1 MHRVSSDPE
10 GRRSGPGGDEVSR
23 PDAEPK
29 ARGSLEYGT
38 DLAAPGMLWGALVR
52 SPIAHGRI
60 VSMDLSRVRRMPGVA
75 AAVGPEDLRTLL
87 PKAALEAERP
97 VFPLDEIRYMGEPIA
112 AVAAETL
119 EQARAAA
126 AAVVPEVESLR
137 VDARIEDIFPEWPSE
152 VAAKDPRVVGHV
164 HARHGDVD
172 GAFRKADL
180 VHSETYR
187 TSGVHQVALEPHACL
202 AEVRDGTFHIRSSTQ
217 TPFGLR
223 EDVASI
229 LGVPQSRLVVEGAW
243 VGGGFGGKGAAL
255 LEPYAMFL
263 AVASS
268 RPVKLSLTFKEEFE
282 LGRTTLPSII
292 RLDTAVHR
300 GRIVARRVRLL
311 LDTGASLP
319 GRDFA
324 VGYSIGFL
332 LGPYRTEAYDIEGF
346 ALQTNKPPFGPHRAP
361 FAPQSAFALESH
373 IDGLARRLGVDPIE
387 FRKLHAWREGDR
399 TAYNQP
405 IGPFGLEAGLE
416 AAARTAG
423 VWRTGLPPGHGIG
436 VACGFWS
443 TSVGAG
449 GEARLRLRP
458 DGLEIVQ
465 GEREIGNGS
474 VIQGLAVV
482 AERVLGLPRDAV
494 HVEYGDTATAPF
506 DSGVFG
512 SRTLGALG
520 QAVEKA
526 ARSLL
531 HTVSTR
537 VGAPSIKL
545 EMKNGQVLVVAGRR
559 RTKLADLLTPAER
572 TAGGIV
578 ALGKH
583 YAPER
588 TVDVSRVLAGTV
600 YPYQDFTAAVHLTEV
615 EVDRETG
622 HVRVVRYAAFQDVG
636 TAVDPPAVIAQVEG
650 GVVMGLGTALTEEM
664 LWTPEARLANPGLLD
679 YRVPRIRD
687 VPPIQVEAIEGF
699 AGAGPFGAK
708 GIGEPPIIPVPAA
721 VANAVADAT
730 GTRVFEL
737 PLTPERV
744 ARALKLL

>member
-1 MHRVSSDPE
+1 MIRT
-10 GRRSGPGGDEVSR
+10 
-23 PDAEPK
+23 DAEPK
-29 ARGSLEYGT
+29 ARGALEYGT
-38 DLAAPGMLWGALVR
+38 DLEAPGMLWAALVR

-60 VSMDLSRVRRMPGVA
+60 VRMDLSPARKMPGVVA
-75 AAVGPEDLRTLL
+75 VVGPEDLRTLL

-97 VFPLDEIRYMGEPIA
+97 VFPLDEIRYRGEPVA

-119 EQARAAA
+119 EQARRAAA
-126 AAVVPEVESLR
+126 TIEPEVESLR
-137 VDARIEDIFPEWPSE
+137 VDARIEDIFPEWPSPA
-152 VAAKDPRVVGHV
+152 AAKDPRVVGHV
-164 HARHGDVD
+164 HARFGDVD
-172 GAFRKADL
+172 AKFRSAEL

-187 TSGVHQVALEPHACL
+187 TSGVHQVAIEPHACL
-202 AEVRDGTFHIRSSTQ
+202 AEVRNGTFHIRSSTQ

-223 EDVASI
+223 DDVASI
-229 LGVPQSRLVVEGAW
+229 LGIPESRLVVEGTW

-255 LEPYAMFL
+255 LEPYAVLL
-263 AVASS
+263 AIASG
-268 RPVKLSLTFKEEFE
+268 RPVKLSLTFEEEFE

-332 LGPYRTEAYDIEGF
+332 LGPYRTTAYEIEGF

-361 FAPQSAFALESH
+361 FAPQSVFALESH

-399 TAYNQP
+399 TAYDQP
-405 IGPFGLEAGLE
+405 VGPIGLEAGLE

-423 VWRTGLPPGHGIG
+423 EWRAGLPSGHGIG
-436 VACGFWS
+436 VAAGFWS
-443 TSVGAG
+443 TGVGAG
-449 GEARLRLRP
+449 GEARLWLRP
-458 DGLEIVQ
+458 DGLTILE

-474 VIQGLAVV
+474 VVQGLALV
-482 AERVLGLPRDAV
+482 AERVLGLPVEAIR
-494 HVEYGDTATAPF
+494 VEYGDTATAPF

-526 ARSLL
+526 ARSLANTL
-531 HTVSTR
+531 ATRAGAQTVQ
-537 VGAPSIKL
+537 L
-545 EMKNGQVLVVAGRR
+545 EMKNDRVLVVAGRR
-559 RTKLADLLTPAER
+559 RQKLVDLLTPEER
-572 TAGGIV
+572 AAGGIE
-578 ALGKH
+578 AHGKH
-583 YAPER
+583 YGSER
-588 TVDVSRVLAGTV
+588 KIDASRVVTGTV
-600 YPYQDFTAAVHLTEV
+600 YPYQDFTAAVHLAEV

-636 TAVDPPAVIAQVEG
+636 KAVDSASVTGQVEG
-650 GVVMGLGTALTEEM
+650 GVVMGLGTALSEEM

-679 YRVPRIRD
+679 YRLPRIRD
-687 VPPIQVEAIEGF
+687 VPPIHVEAIEGF

-708 GIGEPPIIPVPAA
+708 GLGEPPIIPVPAA

-730 GTRVFEL
+730 GTRVYEL
-737 PLTPERV
+737 PMTPERV

>member
-1 MHRVSSDPE
+1 VTRT
-10 GRRSGPGGDEVSR
+10 
-23 PDAEPK
+23 DAEPK
-29 ARGSLEYGT
+29 ARGAVEYGT
-38 DLAAPGMLWGALVR
+38 DLQAPGMVWAVLVR
-52 SPIAHGRI
+52 APVAHGRI
-60 VSMDLSRVRRMPGVA
+60 VRMDLGPARKMPGVV
-75 AAVGPEDLRTLL
+75 AAVGPDDLRTLL

-97 VFPLDEIRYMGEPIA
+97 VFPLDEIRYRGEPIA
-112 AVAAETL
+112 AVAAESL
-119 EQARAAA
+119 EQARRAA
-126 AAVVPEVESLR
+126 AAVAPDVESLR
-137 VDARIEDIFPEWPSE
+137 VDARIEDVFPEWPSE
-152 VAAKDPRVVGHV
+152 AGAKDPRVVGHV

-172 GAFRKADL
+172 AKFRTAEL
-180 VHSETYR
+180 VHSEIYR
-187 TSGVHQVALEPHACL
+187 TSGVHQLAIEPHACL
-202 AEVRDGTFHIRSSTQ
+202 AEIRDGTFCVRSSTQ

-229 LGVPQSRLVVEGAW
+229 LGIPESRLLVEGTW

-255 LEPYAMFL
+255 LEPYALLL
-263 AVASS
+263 AVASG
-268 RPVKLSLTFKEEFE
+268 RPVKLSLTYAEEFE

-292 RLDTAVHR
+292 RLDTAVAR
-300 GRIVARRVRLL
+300 GRIVGRKVRLL

-332 LGPYRTEAYDIEGF
+332 LGPYRTEAYEIEGF
-346 ALQTNKPPFGPHRAP
+346 AVQTNKPPFGPHRAP
-361 FAPQSAFALESH
+361 FAPQSVFALESH

-399 TAYNQP
+399 TAYDQP
-405 IGPFGLEAGLE
+405 VGPFGLEAGLE

-423 VWRTGLPPGHGIG
+423 VWRAGLPPGHGIG

-443 TSVGAG
+443 TGVGAG
-449 GEARLRLRP
+449 GEARLALQP
-458 DGLEIVQ
+458 DGLVILE

-474 VIQGLAVV
+474 IVQGLAVV
-482 AERVLGLPRDAV
+482 ASQVLGLPTTSVRV
-494 HVEYGDTATAPF
+494 QYGDTATAPF

-526 ARSLL
+526 ARSLANTL
-531 HTVSTR
+531 ATR
-537 VGAPSIKL
+537 VGTKSVRL
-545 EMKNGQVLVVAGRR
+545 EMKNGQVVVVAGRR
-559 RTKLADLLTPAER
+559 RQKLIDLLTPAER
-572 TAGGIV
+572 AAGGLEV
-578 ALGKH
+578 LGK
-583 YAPER
+583 YYGPER
-588 TVDVSRVLAGTV
+588 KIDTTRVIAGTV
-600 YPYQDFTAAVHLTEV
+600 YPYQDFTASVHLAEV

-636 TAVDPPAVIAQVEG
+636 KAVDPAGAEAQVEG
-650 GVVMGLGTALTEEM
+650 GVVMGLGTALSEEM
-664 LWTPEARLANPGLLD
+664 MWTPEARLANPGLLD

-687 VPPIQVEAIEGF
+687 VPPIHVEMIEGF

>member
-1 MHRVSSDPE
+1 MTRT
-10 GRRSGPGGDEVSR
+10 
-23 PDAEPK
+23 DAEPK
-29 ARGSLEYGT
+29 ARGALEYGT
-38 DLAAPGMLWGALVR
+38 DLEAPRMLWAALVR
-52 SPIAHGRI
+52 SPVAHGRI
-60 VSMDLSRVRRMPGVA
+60 VRMDLGPARKMPGVVA
-75 AAVGPEDLRTLL
+75 VVGPDDLRTLL

-97 VFPLDEIRYMGEPIA
+97 VFPLDEIRYRGEPIA

-119 EQARAAA
+119 EQARRAA

-137 VDARIEDIFPEWPSE
+137 VDARIEDVFPEWPSE
-152 VAAKDPRVVGHV
+152 AAAQDPRVVGHV
-164 HARHGDVD
+164 HARHGDVEEK
-172 GAFRKADL
+172 FRTAEL

-187 TSGVHQVALEPHACL
+187 TSGVHQVAIEPHACL
-202 AEVRDGTFHIRSSTQ
+202 AEVRDGTFCIRSSTQ

-223 EDVASI
+223 EDTAAI
-229 LGVPQSRLVVEGAW
+229 LGIPESSVLVEGTW
-243 VGGGFGGKGAAL
+243 VGGGFGGKGAAF
-255 LEPYAMFL
+255 LEPYALLL
-263 AVASS
+263 AVASG
-268 RPVKLSLTFKEEFE
+268 RPVKLSLTYTEEFE

-292 RLDTAVHR
+292 RLDTAVAR
-300 GRIVARRVRLL
+300 GRITARRVRLL

-332 LGPYRTEAYDIEGF
+332 LGPYRTESYEIEGF
-346 ALQTNKPPFGPHRAP
+346 AVQTNKPPFGPHRAP
-361 FAPQSAFALESH
+361 FAPQSVFALESH
-373 IDGLARRLGVDPIE
+373 LDGLARRLGVDPIE
-387 FRKLHAWREGDR
+387 FRRLHAWREGDR
-399 TAYNQP
+399 TAYDQP
-405 IGPFGLEAGLE
+405 VGPFGLEAGLE

-423 VWRTGLPPGHGIG
+423 LWRTGLPPGHGIG

-449 GEARLRLRP
+449 GEARLLLQP
-458 DGLEIVQ
+458 DGLIILE

-474 VIQGLAVV
+474 IVQGLAVV
-482 AERVLGLPRDAV
+482 AERVLGLRVASIKV
-494 HVEYGDTATAPF
+494 QYGDTATAPF

-526 ARSLL
+526 ARSLANTL
-531 HTVSTR
+531 ATR
-537 VGAPSIKL
+537 VGAKTVQL
-545 EMKNGQVLVVAGRR
+545 EMKNGQVVVVAGRR
-559 RTKLADLLTPAER
+559 RQKLVDVLTPAER
-572 TAGGIV
+572 RAGGLEV
-578 ALGKH
+578 LGKH
-583 YAPER
+583 YGPER
-588 TVDVSRVLAGTV
+588 KVDASRVLAGTV
-600 YPYQDFTAAVHLTEV
+600 YPYNDFTASVHLAEV
-615 EVDRETG
+615 AVDRETG

-636 TAVDPPAVIAQVEG
+636 KAVDPPSVEGQVEG
-650 GVVMGLGTALTEEM
+650 GVVMGLGTALSEEM

-679 YRVPRIRD
+679 YRLPRIRD
-687 VPPIQVEAIEGF
+687 VPPIQVELIEGF

>member
-1 MHRVSSDPE
+1 MIRT
-10 GRRSGPGGDEVSR
+10 
-23 PDAEPK
+23 DAEPK
-29 ARGSLEYGT
+29 ARGALEYGT
-38 DLAAPGMLWGALVR
+38 DLEAPGMLWAALVR

-60 VSMDLSRVRRMPGVA
+60 VRMDLSPARKMPGVVA
-75 AAVGPEDLRTLL
+75 VVGPEDLRTLL

-97 VFPLDEIRYMGEPIA
+97 VFPLDEIRYRGEPVA

-119 EQARAAA
+119 EQARRAAA
-126 AAVVPEVESLR
+126 TIEPEVESLR
-137 VDARIEDIFPEWPSE
+137 VDARIEDIFPEWPSPA
-152 VAAKDPRVVGHV
+152 AAKDPRVVGHV
-164 HARHGDVD
+164 HARFGDVD
-172 GAFRKADL
+172 AKFRSAEL

-187 TSGVHQVALEPHACL
+187 TSGVHQVAIEPHACL
-202 AEVRDGTFHIRSSTQ
+202 AEVRNGTFHIRSSTQ

-223 EDVASI
+223 DDVASI
-229 LGVPQSRLVVEGAW
+229 LGIPESRLVVEGTW
-243 VGGGFGGKGAAL
+243 VGGGFGGKGAAF
-255 LEPYAMFL
+255 LEPYAVLL
-263 AVASS
+263 AIASG
-268 RPVKLSLTFKEEFE
+268 RPVKLSLTFEEEFE

-332 LGPYRTEAYDIEGF
+332 LGPYRTTAYEIEGF

-361 FAPQSAFALESH
+361 FAPQSVFALESH

-399 TAYNQP
+399 TAYDQP
-405 IGPFGLEAGLE
+405 VGPIGLEAGLE

-423 VWRTGLPPGHGIG
+423 EWRAGLPSGHGIG
-436 VACGFWS
+436 VAAGFWS
-443 TSVGAG
+443 TGVGAG
-449 GEARLRLRP
+449 GEARLWLRP
-458 DGLEIVQ
+458 DGLTILE

-474 VIQGLAVV
+474 VVQGLALV
-482 AERVLGLPRDAV
+482 AERVLGLPVEAIR
-494 HVEYGDTATAPF
+494 VEYGDTATAPF

-520 QAVEKA
+520 HAVEKA
-526 ARSLL
+526 ARSLANTL
-531 HTVSTR
+531 ATRAGAQTVQ
-537 VGAPSIKL
+537 L
-545 EMKNGQVLVVAGRR
+545 EMKNDRVLVVAGRR
-559 RTKLADLLTPAER
+559 RQKLVDLLTPEER
-572 TAGGIV
+572 AAGGIE
-578 ALGKH
+578 AHGKH
-583 YAPER
+583 YGSER
-588 TVDVSRVLAGTV
+588 KIDASRVVTGTV
-600 YPYQDFTAAVHLTEV
+600 YPYQDFTAAVHLAEV

-636 TAVDPPAVIAQVEG
+636 KAVDSASVTGQVEG
-650 GVVMGLGTALTEEM
+650 GVVMGLGTALSEEM

-679 YRVPRIRD
+679 YRLPRIRD
-687 VPPIQVEAIEGF
+687 VPPIHVEVIEGF

-708 GIGEPPIIPVPAA
+708 GLGEPPIIPVPAA

-730 GTRVFEL
+730 GTRVYEL
-737 PLTPERV
+737 PMTPERV

>member
-1 MHRVSSDPE
+1 MI
-10 GRRSGPGGDEVSR
+10 RS
-23 PDAEPK
+23 DAEPK
-29 ARGSLEYGT
+29 ARGALEYGT
-38 DLAAPGMLWGALVR
+38 DLEAPGMLWAALVR

-60 VSMDLSRVRRMPGVA
+60 VRMDLSPARKMPGVVA
-75 AAVGPEDLRTLL
+75 VVGPEDLRTLL

-97 VFPLDEIRYMGEPIA
+97 VFPLDEIRYRGEPVA

-119 EQARAAA
+119 EQARRAAA
-126 AAVVPEVESLR
+126 TIEPEVESLR
-137 VDARIEDIFPEWPSE
+137 VDARIEDIFPEWPSPA
-152 VAAKDPRVVGHV
+152 AAKDPRVVGHV
-164 HARHGDVD
+164 HARFGDVD
-172 GAFRKADL
+172 AKFRSAEL

-187 TSGVHQVALEPHACL
+187 TSGVHQVAIEPHTCL
-202 AEVRDGTFHIRSSTQ
+202 AEVRNGTFHIRSSTQ

-223 EDVASI
+223 DDVASI
-229 LGVPQSRLVVEGAW
+229 LGIPESRLVVEGTW
-243 VGGGFGGKGAAL
+243 VGGGFGGKGAAF
-255 LEPYAMFL
+255 LEPYAVLL
-263 AVASS
+263 AIASG
-268 RPVKLSLTFKEEFE
+268 RPVKLSLTFEEEFE

-332 LGPYRTEAYDIEGF
+332 LGPYRTTAYEIEGF

-361 FAPQSAFALESH
+361 FAPQSVFALESH

-399 TAYNQP
+399 TAYDQP
-405 IGPFGLEAGLE
+405 VGPIGLEAGLE

-423 VWRTGLPPGHGIG
+423 EWRAGLPSGHGIG
-436 VACGFWS
+436 VAAGFWS
-443 TSVGAG
+443 TGVGAG
-449 GEARLRLRP
+449 GEARLWLRP
-458 DGLEIVQ
+458 DGLTILE

-474 VIQGLAVV
+474 VVQGLALV
-482 AERVLGLPRDAV
+482 AERVLGLPVEAIR
-494 HVEYGDTATAPF
+494 VEYGDTATAPF

-526 ARSLL
+526 ARSLANTL
-531 HTVSTR
+531 ATRAGAQTVQ
-537 VGAPSIKL
+537 L
-545 EMKNGQVLVVAGRR
+545 EMKNDRVLVVAGRR
-559 RTKLADLLTPAER
+559 RQKLVDLLTPEER
-572 TAGGIV
+572 AAGGIE
-578 ALGKH
+578 AHGKH
-583 YAPER
+583 YGSER
-588 TVDVSRVLAGTV
+588 KIDASRVVTGTV
-600 YPYQDFTAAVHLTEV
+600 YPYQDFTAAVHLAEV

-636 TAVDPPAVIAQVEG
+636 KAVDSASVTGQVEG
-650 GVVMGLGTALTEEM
+650 GVVMGLGTALSEEM

-679 YRVPRIRD
+679 YRLPRIRD
-687 VPPIQVEAIEGF
+687 VPPIHVEAIEGF

-708 GIGEPPIIPVPAA
+708 GLGEPPIIPVPAA

-730 GTRVFEL
+730 GTRVYEL
-737 PLTPERV
+737 PMTPERV

>member
-1 MHRVSSDPE
+1 MT
-10 GRRSGPGGDEVSR
+10 RS
-23 PDAEPK
+23 DAEPK
-29 ARGSLEYGT
+29 ARGAVEYGT
-38 DLAAPGMLWGALVR
+38 DLAAPHMLWAALVR
-52 SPIAHGRI
+52 SPIPHGRI
-60 VSMDLSRVRRMPGVA
+60 VRMDLGPAREMPGVVA
-75 AAVGPEDLRTLL
+75 VVGPDDLRDLL
-87 PKAALEAERP
+87 PKGALEAERP
-97 VFPLDEIRYMGEPIA
+97 VFPLDEIRYRGEPIA

-126 AAVVPEVESLR
+126 AAVAPELESLR

-152 VAAKDPRVVGHV
+152 AAAKDPRVVGHV
-164 HARHGDVD
+164 HARYGDLD
-172 GAFRKADL
+172 AKFRNAEL

-187 TSGVHQVALEPHACL
+187 TSGVHQVAIEPHACL
-202 AEVRDGTFHIRSSTQ
+202 AEVRDGTFHVRSSTQ
-217 TPFGLR
+217 TPFGVRDDL
-223 EDVASI
+223 ASI
-229 LGVPQSRLVVEGAW
+229 LGVPPSRLVVEGTW
-243 VGGGFGGKGAAL
+243 VGGGFGGKGAAF
-255 LEPYAMFL
+255 LEPYAVLL
-263 AVASS
+263 AVASG
-268 RPVKLSLTFKEEFE
+268 RPVKLSLTFEEEFE

-292 RLDTAVHR
+292 RLDTAVSR
-300 GRIVARRVRLL
+300 GRIVGRRVRLL

-332 LGPYRTEAYDIEGF
+332 LGPYRTEAYEIEGF
-346 ALQTNKPPFGPHRAP
+346 ALQTNQPPFGPHRAP
-361 FAPQSAFALESH
+361 FAPQSVFALESH

-399 TAYNQP
+399 TAYDQP
-405 IGPFGLEAGLE
+405 VGPFGLEAGLE

-443 TSVGAG
+443 TATGAG

-458 DGLEIVQ
+458 NGLTILQ

-474 VIQGLAVV
+474 VIRGLAAV
-482 AERVLGLPRDAV
+482 AERVLGLPDDAIR
-494 HVEYGDTATAPF
+494 VEYGDTATAPF

-526 ARSLL
+526 ARSLA
-531 HTVSTR
+531 HTLASR
-537 VGAPSIKL
+537 VGAPAIRL
-545 EMKNGQVLVVAGRR
+545 EMKNDQVVVVAGRR
-559 RTKLADLLTPAER
+559 RQKLADLLTPAER
-572 TAGGIV
+572 TAGGVV

-588 TVDVSRVLAGTV
+588 TVDASRVLAGTV
-600 YPYQDFTAAVHLTEV
+600 YPYQDFTAAVHLAEV

-636 TAVDPPAVIAQVEG
+636 VAVDPPGLTGQVEG
-650 GVVMGLGTALTEEM
+650 GVVMGLGTALSEEM
-664 LWTPEARLANPGLLD
+664 LWTPEGRLANPGLLD
-679 YRVPRIRD
+679 YRLPRIRD
-687 VPPIQVEAIEGF
+687 VPPIHVKTIEGF

-708 GIGEPPIIPVPAA
+708 GVGEPPIIPVPAA

>member
-1 MHRVSSDPE
+1 VTRT
-10 GRRSGPGGDEVSR
+10 
-23 PDAEPK
+23 DAEPK
-29 ARGSLEYGT
+29 ARGAVEYGT
-38 DLAAPGMLWGALVR
+38 DLQAPGMVWAVLVR
-52 SPIAHGRI
+52 APVAHGRI
-60 VSMDLSRVRRMPGVA
+60 VRMDLGPARKMPGVV
-75 AAVGPEDLRTLL
+75 AAVGPDDLRTLL

-97 VFPLDEIRYMGEPIA
+97 VFPLDEIRYRGEPIA
-112 AVAAETL
+112 AVAAESL
-119 EQARAAA
+119 EQARRAA
-126 AAVVPEVESLR
+126 AAVAPDVESLR
-137 VDARIEDIFPEWPSE
+137 VDARIEDVFPEWPSE
-152 VAAKDPRVVGHV
+152 AGAKDPRVVGHV

-172 GAFRKADL
+172 AKFRTAEL
-180 VHSETYR
+180 VHSEIYR
-187 TSGVHQVALEPHACL
+187 TSGVHQLAIEPHACL
-202 AEVRDGTFHIRSSTQ
+202 AEIRDGTFCVRSSTQ

-229 LGVPQSRLVVEGAW
+229 LGIPESRLLVEGTW

-255 LEPYAMFL
+255 LEPYALLL
-263 AVASS
+263 AVASG
-268 RPVKLSLTFKEEFE
+268 RPVKLSLTYAEEFE

-292 RLDTAVHR
+292 RLDTAVAR
-300 GRIVARRVRLL
+300 GRIVGRKVRLL

-332 LGPYRTEAYDIEGF
+332 LGPYRTEAYEIEGF
-346 ALQTNKPPFGPHRAP
+346 AVQTNKPPFGPHRAP
-361 FAPQSAFALESH
+361 FAPQSVFALESH

-399 TAYNQP
+399 TAYDQP
-405 IGPFGLEAGLE
+405 VGPFGLETGLE

-423 VWRTGLPPGHGIG
+423 VWRAGLPPGHGIG

-443 TSVGAG
+443 TGVGAG
-449 GEARLRLRP
+449 GEARLALQP
-458 DGLEIVQ
+458 DGLVILE

-474 VIQGLAVV
+474 IVQGLAVV
-482 AERVLGLPRDAV
+482 ASQVLGLPTTSVRV
-494 HVEYGDTATAPF
+494 QYGDTATAPF

-526 ARSLL
+526 ARSLANTL
-531 HTVSTR
+531 ATR
-537 VGAPSIKL
+537 VGTKSVRL
-545 EMKNGQVLVVAGRR
+545 EMKNGQVVVVAGRR
-559 RTKLADLLTPAER
+559 RQKLIDLLTPAER
-572 TAGGIV
+572 AAGGLEV
-578 ALGKH
+578 LGK
-583 YAPER
+583 YYGPER
-588 TVDVSRVLAGTV
+588 KIDTTRVIAGTV
-600 YPYQDFTAAVHLTEV
+600 YPYQDFTASVHLAEV

-636 TAVDPPAVIAQVEG
+636 KAVDPAGAEAQVEG
-650 GVVMGLGTALTEEM
+650 GVVMGLGTALSEEM
-664 LWTPEARLANPGLLD
+664 MWTPEARLANPGLLD

-687 VPPIQVEAIEGF
+687 VPPIHVEMIEGF

>member
-1 MHRVSSDPE
+1 MIRT
-10 GRRSGPGGDEVSR
+10 
-23 PDAEPK
+23 DAEPK
-29 ARGSLEYGT
+29 ARGALEYGT
-38 DLAAPGMLWGALVR
+38 DLEAPGMLWAALVR

-60 VSMDLSRVRRMPGVA
+60 VRMDLSPARKMPGVVA
-75 AAVGPEDLRTLL
+75 VVGPEDLRTLL

-97 VFPLDEIRYMGEPIA
+97 VFPLDEIRYRGEPVA

-119 EQARAAA
+119 EQARRAAA
-126 AAVVPEVESLR
+126 TIEPEVESLR
-137 VDARIEDIFPEWPSE
+137 VDARIEDIFPEWPSPA
-152 VAAKDPRVVGHV
+152 AAKDPRVVGHV
-164 HARHGDVD
+164 HARFGDVD
-172 GAFRKADL
+172 AKFRSAEL

-187 TSGVHQVALEPHACL
+187 TSGVHQVAIEPHACL
-202 AEVRDGTFHIRSSTQ
+202 AEVRNGTFHIRSSTQ

-223 EDVASI
+223 DDVASI
-229 LGVPQSRLVVEGAW
+229 LGIPESRLVVEGTW
-243 VGGGFGGKGAAL
+243 VGGGFGGKGAAF
-255 LEPYAMFL
+255 LEPYAVLL
-263 AVASS
+263 AIASG
-268 RPVKLSLTFKEEFE
+268 RPVKLSLTFEEEFE

-332 LGPYRTEAYDIEGF
+332 LGPYRTTAYEIEGF

-361 FAPQSAFALESH
+361 FAPQSVFALESH

-399 TAYNQP
+399 TAYDQP
-405 IGPFGLEAGLE
+405 VGPIGLEAGLE

-423 VWRTGLPPGHGIG
+423 EWRAGLPSGHGIG
-436 VACGFWS
+436 VAAGFWS
-443 TSVGAG
+443 TGVGAG
-449 GEARLRLRP
+449 GEARLWLRP
-458 DGLEIVQ
+458 DGLTILE

-474 VIQGLAVV
+474 VVQGLALV
-482 AERVLGLPRDAV
+482 AERVLGLPVEAIR
-494 HVEYGDTATAPF
+494 VEYGDTATAPF

-526 ARSLL
+526 ARSLANTL
-531 HTVSTR
+531 ATRAGAQTVQ
-537 VGAPSIKL
+537 L
-545 EMKNGQVLVVAGRR
+545 EMKNDRVLVVAGRR
-559 RTKLADLLTPAER
+559 RQKLVDLLTPEER
-572 TAGGIV
+572 AAGGIE
-578 ALGKH
+578 AHGKH
-583 YAPER
+583 YGSER
-588 TVDVSRVLAGTV
+588 KIDASRVVTGTV
-600 YPYQDFTAAVHLTEV
+600 YPYQDFTAAVHLAEV

-636 TAVDPPAVIAQVEG
+636 KAVDSASVTGQVEG
-650 GVVMGLGTALTEEM
+650 GVVMGLGTALSEEM

-679 YRVPRIRD
+679 YRLPRIRD
-687 VPPIQVEAIEGF
+687 VPPIHVEAIEGF

-708 GIGEPPIIPVPAA
+708 GLGEPPIIPVPAA

-730 GTRVFEL
+730 GTRVYEL
-737 PLTPERV
+737 PMTPERV

>member
-1 MHRVSSDPE
+1 MN
-10 GRRSGPGGDEVSR
+10 RR
-23 PDAEPK
+23 DAEPK
-29 ARGSLEYGT
+29 ARGEVEYGT
-38 DLAAPGMLWGALVR
+38 DLSAPGMLWGALVR

-60 VSMDLSRVRRMPGVA
+60 VRMDLDTARRMPGVV
-75 AAVGPEDLRTLL
+75 AAVGPDDLRTLL
-87 PKAALEAERP
+87 PKGALEAERP
-97 VFPLDEIRYMGEPIA
+97 VFPLDEIRYRGEPIA
-112 AVAAETL
+112 AVAAKTL
-119 EQARAAA
+119 AEARAAA
-126 AAVVPEVESLR
+126 RAVVPEVEALR
-137 VDARIEDIFPEWPSE
+137 VDGRIEDIFPEWPSE
-152 VAAKDPRVVGHV
+152 TAARDPRVVGHV
-164 HARHGDVD
+164 HARNGDVD
-172 GAFRKADL
+172 AKFRTAEL

-202 AEVRDGTFHIRSSTQ
+202 AEVHDGIYHVRSSTQ

-223 EDVASI
+223 EDTALI
-229 LGVPQSRLVVEGAW
+229 LGVPESKLVIEGAW
-243 VGGGFGGKGAAL
+243 VGGGFGGKGAAM
-255 LEPYAMFL
+255 LEPYALVL
-263 AVASS
+263 AVAGG
-268 RPVKLSLTFKEEFE
+268 RPVKLSLTFEEEFE
-282 LGRTTLPSII
+282 LGRSTLPSII

-332 LGPYRTEAYDIEGF
+332 LGPYRSEAYDIEGF
-346 ALQTNKPPFGPHRAP
+346 AVQTNKPPFGPHRAP
-361 FAPQSAFALESH
+361 FAPQSVFALESH

-387 FRKLHAWREGDR
+387 FRKMHAWREGDR
-399 TAYNQP
+399 TPYDQP
-405 IGPFGLEAGLE
+405 VGPFGLEEGLE

-423 VWRTGLPPGHGIG
+423 AWRTGLPPGHGIG

-449 GEARLRLRP
+449 GEARLRLQP
-458 DGLEIVQ
+458 DGLSILQ

-482 AERVLGLPRDAV
+482 AQKVLGLPASAIRI
-494 HVEYGDTATAPF
+494 EYGDTATAPF
-506 DSGVFG
+506 DAGVFG

-526 ARSLL
+526 ARSLA
-531 HTVSTR
+531 HTLATR
-537 VGAPSIKL
+537 LGVRTVRL
-545 EMKNGQVLVVAGRR
+545 EMKGGQVVVVAGRR
-559 RTKLADLLTPAER
+559 RQKLAELLTRAER
-572 TAGGIV
+572 TAGGMV

-583 YAPER
+583 YAPE
-588 TVDVSRVLAGTV
+588 VSLDESRVLEGKV
-600 YPYQDFTAAVHLTEV
+600 YPFQDFTAAVHLAEV

-622 HVRVVRYAAFQDVG
+622 HVGVVRYAAFQDVG
-636 TAVDPPAVIAQVEG
+636 TAVDPLAVAAQVEG
-650 GVVMGLGTALTEEM
+650 GVVMGLGTALSEEM
-664 LWTPEARLANPGLLD
+664 LWTPDARLANPSLLD
-679 YRVPRIRD
+679 YRLPRIRD
-687 VPPIQVEAIEGF
+687 VPPIHVEVIEGF

-708 GIGEPPIIPVPAA
+708 GVGEPPIIPVPAA

>member
-1 MHRVSSDPE
+1 VT
-10 GRRSGPGGDEVSR
+10 RS
-23 PDAEPK
+23 DAEPK
-29 ARGSLEYGT
+29 ARGALEYGT
-38 DLAAPGMLWGALVR
+38 DLQAPRMLWAALVR
-52 SPIAHGRI
+52 SPVAHGRI
-60 VSMDLSRVRRMPGVA
+60 VRMDLTSARKMPGVLA
-75 AAVGPEDLRTLL
+75 VVGPDDLRTLL
-87 PKAALEAERP
+87 PKAALESERP
-97 VFPLDEIRYMGEPIA
+97 VFPLDEIRYRGEPIA

-119 EQARAAA
+119 PQARRAAG
-126 AAVVPEVESLR
+126 AVVPEVESLR
-137 VDARIEDIFPEWPSE
+137 VDARIEDIFPEWPSPA
-152 VAAKDPRVVGHV
+152 AAKDPRVIGHV
-164 HARHGDVD
+164 HARFGDID
-172 GAFRKADL
+172 AKFRNAEL

-187 TSGVHQVALEPHACL
+187 TSGVHQVAIEPHACL
-202 AEVRDGTFHIRSSTQ
+202 AEVRDGNFVVRSSTQ

-229 LGVPQSRLVVEGAW
+229 LGIPESRFIVEGAW
-243 VGGGFGGKGAAL
+243 VGGGFGGKGAAF
-255 LEPYAMFL
+255 LEPYAVL
-263 AVASS
+263 LSIASGRS
-268 RPVKLSLTFKEEFE
+268 VKLSNTFAEEFE

-292 RLDTAVHR
+292 RLDTAVNR
-300 GRIVARRVRLL
+300 GRIVGRRVRLL

-332 LGPYRTEAYDIEGF
+332 LGPYRTEAYEIEGF

-361 FAPQSAFALESH
+361 FAPQSVFALESH

-399 TAYNQP
+399 TAYDQP
-405 IGPFGLEAGLE
+405 VGPMGLEAGLE
-416 AAARTAG
+416 GAARIAAG
-423 VWRTGLPPGHGIG
+423 WRAGLPSSHGIG

-443 TSVGAG
+443 TGVGAG
-449 GEARLRLRP
+449 GEARLRLGP
-458 DGLEIVQ
+458 EGLVILE

-474 VIQGLAVV
+474 VVQGIAVV
-482 AERVLGLPRDAV
+482 ASQVLGLPSDAIRV
-494 HVEYGDTATAPF
+494 DYGDTATAPF

-526 ARSLL
+526 ARSLANTL
-531 HTVSTR
+531 ASRAGVKA
-537 VGAPSIKL
+537 VKL
-545 EMKNGQVLVVAGRR
+545 EMKNGGVVVVVGRR
-559 RTKLADLLTPAER
+559 RQKLDDLLTPAER
-572 TAGGIV
+572 AAGGIE

-583 YAPER
+583 YGPER
-588 TVDVSRVLAGTV
+588 KIDQSRVVAGSV
-600 YPYQDFTAAVHLTEV
+600 YPYNDFAAAVHLAEV

-636 TAVDPPAVIAQVEG
+636 KAVDLPSVIGQVEG
-650 GVVMGLGTALTEEM
+650 GVVMGLGTALSEEM

-679 YRVPRIRD
+679 YRLPRIRD
-687 VPPIQVEAIEGF
+687 VPPIRVEPIEGF

-708 GIGEPPIIPVPAA
+708 GLGEPPIIPVPAA
-721 VANAVADAT
+721 VANAIADAT

>member
-1 MHRVSSDPE
+1 VK
-10 GRRSGPGGDEVSR
+10 RS
-23 PDAEPK
+23 DAEPK
-29 ARGSLEYGT
+29 AQGALEYGT
-38 DLAAPGMLWGALVR
+38 DLQAPNMLWAALVR
-52 SPIAHGRI
+52 SPVAHGRI
-60 VSMDLSRVRRMPGVA
+60 SRMDLAPARKMPGVVA
-75 AAVGPEDLRTLL
+75 VVGPDDLRTLL

-97 VFPLDEIRYMGEPIA
+97 VFPLDEIRYRGEPVA

-119 EQARAAA
+119 AQARRAA
-126 AAVVPEVESLR
+126 AAVVPEIESLR

-152 VAAKDPRVVGHV
+152 AAAKDPRVVGHV

-172 GAFRKADL
+172 AKFRTAEL

-187 TSGVHQVALEPHACL
+187 TAGVHQVALEPHACL
-202 AEVRDGTFHIRSSTQ
+202 ADVRNGTFHVWSSTQ

-229 LGVPQSRLVVEGAW
+229 LGVPQSGLVVEGTW

-255 LEPYAMFL
+255 LEPYAVLL
-263 AVASS
+263 AIASG
-268 RPVKLSLTFKEEFE
+268 RPVKLSLTFAEEFE

-332 LGPYRTEAYDIEGF
+332 LGPYRTETFEIEGF

-399 TAYNQP
+399 TAYDQP
-405 IGPFGLEAGLE
+405 VGPMGLEAGLE

-423 VWRTGLPPGHGIG
+423 VWRSGLPPGHGIG

-449 GEARLRLRP
+449 GEARLRLGP
-458 DGLEIVQ
+458 KGASILQ

-474 VIQGLAVV
+474 VVQGLAVV
-482 AERVLGLPRDAV
+482 AERVLGLPSDAIQ
-494 HVEYGDTATAPF
+494 VEYGDTATAPY

-526 ARSLL
+526 AHSVLSTLAKRAGVP
-531 HTVSTR
+531 TVR
-537 VGAPSIKL
+537 LEIK
-545 EMKNGQVLVVAGRR
+545 KDHVVVVAGRR
-559 RTKLADLLTPAER
+559 RLKLVDLLTPAER
-572 TAGGIV
+572 TAGGIE

-588 TVDVSRVLAGTV
+588 KIDRSRVLTGEV
-600 YPYQDFTAAVHLTEV
+600 YPYQDFTAAVHLAEV

-622 HVRVVRYAAFQDVG
+622 RLRVVRYAAFHDVG
-636 TAVDPPAVIAQVEG
+636 ASIDPPSIIGQIEG

-664 LWTPEARLANPGLLD
+664 MWTPEARLANPGLLD
-679 YRVPRIRD
+679 YRLPRMRD
-687 VPPIQVEAIEGF
+687 APPIQVEAIEGF

-708 GIGEPPIIPVPAA
+708 GLGEPPIIPVPAA

>member
-1 MHRVSSDPE
+1 VN
-10 GRRSGPGGDEVSR
+10 RS
-23 PDAEPK
+23 DAEPK
-29 ARGSLEYGT
+29 ARGALEYGT
-38 DLAAPGMLWGALVR
+38 DLEARGMLWAALVR

-60 VSMDLSRVRRMPGVA
+60 VRMDLSPARKMPGVV
-75 AAVGPEDLRTLL
+75 AAVGPDDLRALL
-87 PKAALEAERP
+87 SKGALEAERP
-97 VFPLDEIRYMGEPIA
+97 VFPLDEIRYRGEPIA

-119 EQARAAA
+119 EEARRAAA
-126 AAVVPEVESLR
+126 AIAPELESLR

-164 HARHGDVD
+164 HARYGDVD
-172 GAFRKADL
+172 AKFRSAEL

-187 TSGVHQVALEPHACL
+187 TSGVHQVAIEPHACL
-202 AEVRDGTFHIRSSTQ
+202 AEVRGGSFHVRTSTQ

-223 EDVASI
+223 EDMASI
-229 LGVPQSRLVVEGAW
+229 LGIPESRLVIEGTW
-243 VGGGFGGKGAAL
+243 VGGGFGGKGAAF
-255 LEPYAMFL
+255 LEPYAVLL
-263 AVASS
+263 AIASG
-268 RPVKLSLTFKEEFE
+268 RPVKLVLTYAEEFE
-282 LGRTTLPSII
+282 LGRSTLPSII
-292 RLDTAVHR
+292 RLDTAVHQ

-332 LGPYRTEAYDIEGF
+332 LGPYRIAAYEIEGF

-361 FAPQSAFALESH
+361 FAPQSVFALESH
-373 IDGLARRLGVDPIE
+373 MDGLARRLGVDPIE

-405 IGPFGLEAGLE
+405 VGPIGLEAGLE

-423 VWRTGLPPGHGIG
+423 VWRTGLPSGHGIG
-436 VACGFWS
+436 VAVGFWS
-443 TSVGAG
+443 TGVGAG
-449 GEARLRLRP
+449 GEARLSLRP
-458 DGLEIVQ
+458 DGLTILE
-465 GEREIGNGS
+465 GERDIGNGS
-474 VIQGLAVV
+474 VIQGLALV
-482 AERVLGLPRDAV
+482 AERVLGLPLDAIR
-494 HVEYGDTATAPF
+494 VEYGDTATAPF

-520 QAVEKA
+520 QAVERA

-531 HTVSTR
+531 HTLASRAGVPAVR
-537 VGAPSIKL
+537 L
-545 EMKNGQVLVVAGRR
+545 EMKNGKVLVVAGRR
-559 RTKLADLLTPAER
+559 RPKLVDLLTPAER
-572 TAGGIV
+572 AAGGIES
-578 ALGKH
+578 LGK
-583 YAPER
+583 YYGPER
-588 TVDVSRVLAGTV
+588 KIDESRVVTGTV
-600 YPYQDFTAAVHLTEV
+600 YPYQDFAAAVHLAEV

-636 TAVDPPAVIAQVEG
+636 KAIDPASVTAQVEG
-650 GVVMGLGTALTEEM
+650 GIVMGLGTALSEEM
-664 LWTPEARLANPGLLD
+664 LWSSEARLGNPDLLD

-687 VPPIQVEAIEGF
+687 VPPIHVEPIEGF

-708 GIGEPPIIPVPAA
+708 GLGEPPIIPVPAA

-730 GTRVFEL
+730 GTRVVEL

>member
-1 MHRVSSDPE
+1 VK
-10 GRRSGPGGDEVSR
+10 RS
-23 PDAEPK
+23 DAEPK
-29 ARGSLEYGT
+29 AQGALEYGA
-38 DLAAPGMLWGALVR
+38 DVQAPNMLWAALVR
-52 SPIAHGRI
+52 SPVAHGRI
-60 VSMDLSRVRRMPGVA
+60 ARMDLGPARKMPGVVA
-75 AAVGPEDLRTLL
+75 VVGPDDLRTLL

-97 VFPLDEIRYMGEPIA
+97 VFPLDEIRYRGEPVA

-119 EQARAAA
+119 AQARQAA
-126 AAVVPEVESLR
+126 AAVVPEIEALR
-137 VDARIEDIFPEWPSE
+137 VDARIEDIFPEWPSPA
-152 VAAKDPRVVGHV
+152 AAKDPRVVGHV
-164 HARHGDVD
+164 HARQGDVD
-172 GAFRKADL
+172 AKFRSAEL

-202 AEVRDGTFHIRSSTQ
+202 ADVRDGIFHVRSSTQ

-223 EDVASI
+223 DDVASI
-229 LGVPQSRLVVEGAW
+229 LGVPQSALVIEGTW
-243 VGGGFGGKGAAL
+243 VGGAFGGKGAAF
-255 LEPYAMFL
+255 LEPYAVLL
-263 AVASS
+263 AIASG
-268 RPVKLSLTFKEEFE
+268 RPVKLSLTFAEEFE

-300 GRIVARRVRLL
+300 GRMVARRVRLL

-332 LGPYRTEAYDIEGF
+332 LGPYRTEAYEIEGF

-373 IDGLARRLGVDPIE
+373 IDGLARRMGVDPIE
-387 FRKLHAWREGDR
+387 FRKLHAWHEGDR

-405 IGPFGLEAGLE
+405 VGPMGLEAGLE

-449 GEARLRLRP
+449 GEARVRLTP
-458 DGLEIVQ
+458 EGVVILQ

-482 AERVLGLPRDAV
+482 AARVLGLPADAID
-494 HVEYGDTATAPF
+494 VEYGDTATAPF

-531 HTVSTR
+531 STLASRAGVKTVQLEIKKDR
-537 VGAPSIKL
+537 V
-545 EMKNGQVLVVAGRR
+545 VVVAGRR
-559 RTKLADLLTPAER
+559 RLKLVDLLTPAER
-572 TAGGIV
+572 TAGGIE
-578 ALGKH
+578 ALGKF
-583 YAPER
+583 YAPEQKIDR
-588 TVDVSRVLAGTV
+588 SRVLAGEV
-600 YPYQDFTAAVHLTEV
+600 YPYQDFTAAVHLAEV

-622 HVRVVRYAAFQDVG
+622 RLRVVRYAAFHDVG
-636 TAVDPPAVIAQVEG
+636 TSVDPPSIIGQVEG
-650 GVVMGLGTALTEEM
+650 GVVMGLGAALSEEM
-664 LWTPEARLANPGLLD
+664 LWMPEARLANPGLLD
-679 YRVPRIRD
+679 YRLPRMRD
-687 VPPIQVEAIEGF
+687 VPPIHVEAIEGF
-699 AGAGPFGAK
+699 AGSGPFGAK
-708 GIGEPPIIPVPAA
+708 GLGEPPIIPVPAA

>member
-1 MHRVSSDPE
+1 VTRT
-10 GRRSGPGGDEVSR
+10 
-23 PDAEPK
+23 DAEPK
-29 ARGSLEYGT
+29 ARGALEYGT
-38 DLAAPGMLWGALVR
+38 DLEAPGMLWAALVR

-60 VSMDLSRVRRMPGVA
+60 VRMDLGPARKKPGVVA
-75 AAVGPEDLRTLL
+75 VVGPDDLRTLL
-87 PKAALEAERP
+87 PKGALEAERP
-97 VFPLDEIRYMGEPIA
+97 VFPLDEIRYHGEPIA
-112 AVAAETL
+112 AVAAGTL
-119 EQARAAA
+119 EQARQAA
-126 AAVVPEVESLR
+126 AAVLPEVESLR

-152 VAAKDPRVVGHV
+152 AAAKDPRVVGHV
-164 HARHGDVD
+164 HAKHGDVE
-172 GAFRKADL
+172 AKFRSAEL

-187 TSGVHQVALEPHACL
+187 TSGVHQVAIEPHACL
-202 AEVRDGTFHIRSSTQ
+202 VEIEDGIFRIRSSTQ

-229 LGVPQSRLVVEGAW
+229 LGIPESRLVVEGSW
-243 VGGGFGGKGAAL
+243 VGGGFGGKGAAF
-255 LEPYAMFL
+255 LEPYALLL
-263 AVASS
+263 AIASG
-268 RPVKLSLTFKEEFE
+268 RPVKLSLTYSEEFE

-292 RLDTAVHR
+292 RLDTAVNR
-300 GRIVARRVRLL
+300 GRIVGRRVRLL

-332 LGPYRTEAYDIEGF
+332 LGPYRTETYEIEGF

-361 FAPQSAFALESH
+361 FAPQSVFALESH
-373 IDGLARRLGVDPIE
+373 LDGLARRLGVDPIE
-387 FRKLHAWREGDR
+387 FRKLHTWREGDR
-399 TAYNQP
+399 TAYDQP
-405 IGPFGLEAGLE
+405 VGAFGLEAGLE
-416 AAARTAG
+416 AAARTAAA
-423 VWRTGLPPGHGIG
+423 WRTGLPPGHGIG

-449 GEARLRLRP
+449 GEASLRLRP
-458 DGLEIVQ
+458 DGLVILE

-474 VIQGLAVV
+474 VVEGLAKV
-482 AERVLGLPRDAV
+482 AQRVLGLPREAIR
-494 HVEYGDTATAPF
+494 VEYGDTATAPF

-526 ARSLL
+526 ARSLAETL
-531 HTVSTR
+531 AKRLSVQAVR
-537 VGAPSIKL
+537 L
-545 EMKNGQVLVVAGRR
+545 EMKDGQVAVVAGRR
-559 RTKLADLLTPAER
+559 RPKLVEVLTAAER
-572 TAGGIV
+572 KAGGIE

-583 YAPER
+583 YGGEHKI
-588 TVDVSRVLAGTV
+588 DESRVLAGTV
-600 YPYQDFTAAVHLTEV
+600 YPYQDFTASVHLAEV

-622 HVRVVRYAAFQDVG
+622 HLRVVRYAAFQDVG
-636 TAVDPPAVIAQVEG
+636 TAVDPGAVNAQVEG
-650 GVVMGLGTALTEEM
+650 GVVMGLGAALSEEM
-664 LWTPEARLANPGLLD
+664 LWTSEARLANPGLLD
-679 YRVPRIRD
+679 YRLPRIRD
-687 VPPIQVEAIEGF
+687 VPPISVELIEGF

>member
-1 MHRVSSDPE
+1 VT
-10 GRRSGPGGDEVSR
+10 RR
-23 PDAEPK
+23 DAEPK
-29 ARGSLEYGT
+29 ARGALEYGT
-38 DLAAPGMLWGALVR
+38 DLEAPGMLWAALVR
-52 SPIAHGRI
+52 SPVAHGRI
-60 VSMDLSRVRRMPGVA
+60 VHLDLSNARKMPGVVA
-75 AAVGPEDLRTLL
+75 VVGPDDLRALL
-87 PKAALEAERP
+87 PKGALEAERP
-97 VFPLDEIRYMGEPIA
+97 VFPLDEIRYRGEPIA

-119 EQARAAA
+119 EQARRAA
-126 AAVVPEVESLR
+126 AAVAPEVESLR

-152 VAAKDPRVVGHV
+152 AAARDPRVVGHV

-172 GAFRKADL
+172 AKFRNAEL

-187 TSGVHQVALEPHACL
+187 TSGVHQVAIEPHACL
-202 AEVRDGTFHIRSSTQ
+202 AEIRDGTFCVRSSTQ

-223 EDVASI
+223 EDIASI
-229 LGVPQSRLVVEGAW
+229 LGIPESRLLIEGTW
-243 VGGGFGGKGAAL
+243 VGGGFGGKGAAF
-255 LEPYAMFL
+255 LEPYALLL
-263 AVASS
+263 AVASG
-268 RPVKLSLTFKEEFE
+268 RPVKLSLTYAEEFE

-300 GRIVARRVRLL
+300 GRIVGRRVRLL

-332 LGPYRTEAYDIEGF
+332 LGPYRVETYEIEGF

-373 IDGLARRLGVDPIE
+373 LDGLARRLGIDPIE

-399 TAYNQP
+399 TAYDQP
-405 IGPFGLEAGLE
+405 VGPFGLEAGLE

-423 VWRTGLPPGHGIG
+423 RWRAGLPPGHGIG

-449 GEARLRLRP
+449 GEARLLLQP
-458 DGLEIVQ
+458 DGLVILE

-474 VIQGLAVV
+474 VVQGLAIV
-482 AERVLGLPRDAV
+482 AERVLGLPLDAIR
-494 HVEYGDTATAPF
+494 VEYGDTATAPF

-526 ARSLL
+526 ARSLANTL
-531 HTVSTR
+531 ATR
-537 VGAPSIKL
+537 AGVKVIQL
-545 EMKNGQVLVVAGRR
+545 EMKNSQVMVVAGRR
-559 RTKLADLLTPAER
+559 RQKLVDLLTPAER
-572 TAGGIV
+572 AAGGIE

-588 TVDVSRVLAGTV
+588 KIDLSRVLAGTV
-600 YPYQDFTAAVHLTEV
+600 YPYQDFTAAVHLAEV

-622 HVRVVRYAAFQDVG
+622 RVRVVRYAAFHDLG
-636 TAVDPPAVIAQVEG
+636 KAVDPPAVIAQVEG
-650 GVVMGLGTALTEEM
+650 GVVMGLGTALSEEM

-679 YRVPRIRD
+679 YRLPRIRD
-687 VPPIQVEAIEGF
+687 VPPIHVEVIEGF

>member
-1 MHRVSSDPE
+1 MTRT
-10 GRRSGPGGDEVSR
+10 
-23 PDAEPK
+23 DAEPK
-29 ARGSLEYGT
+29 ARGELEYGT
-38 DLAAPGMLWGALVR
+38 DLEAPGMLWAALVR
-52 SPIAHGRI
+52 SPIPHGRI
-60 VSMDLSRVRRMPGVA
+60 VRMDLGPARKLPGVV

-112 AVAAETL
+112 AVAAGTL
-119 EQARAAA
+119 AQARRAAA
-126 AAVVPEVESLR
+126 AVKPEVESLR
-137 VDARIEDIFPEWPSE
+137 VDARIEDIFPEWPSPA
-152 VAAKDPRVVGHV
+152 AAKDPRVVGHV
-164 HARHGDVD
+164 HARHGDVE
-172 GAFRKADL
+172 AKFRTAEL

-202 AEVRDGTFHIRSSTQ
+202 AEIRDGTFHLRSSTQ

-229 LGVPQSRLVVEGAW
+229 LGIPQTQLVVEGTW
-243 VGGGFGGKGAAL
+243 VGGGFGGKGAAFV
-255 LEPYAMFL
+255 EPYALLL
-263 AVASS
+263 AVASG
-268 RPVKLSLTFKEEFE
+268 RPVKLSLTYREEFE

-292 RLDTAVHR
+292 RLDTAVQR
-300 GRIVARRVRLL
+300 GRIVGRRVRLL

-332 LGPYRTEAYDIEGF
+332 LGPYRTEAFEIEGF

-361 FAPQSAFALESH
+361 FAPQSVFALESH
-373 IDGLARRLGVDPIE
+373 LDGLARRLGIDPID

-405 IGPFGLEAGLE
+405 VGPFGLEAGLD
-416 AAARTAG
+416 AAARTAAS
-423 VWRTGLPPGHGIG
+423 WRGGLPPGHGIG

-458 DGLEIVQ
+458 DGLEILE

-474 VIQGLAVV
+474 VVEGLAKV
-482 AERVLGLPRDAV
+482 AERVLGLPREAIR
-494 HVEYGDTATAPF
+494 VEYGDTATAPF

-526 ARSLL
+526 ARSLGQTL
-531 HTVSTR
+531 AKRMTAKEVR
-537 VGAPSIKL
+537 L
-545 EMKNGQVLVVAGRR
+545 EMTDGGLLVVAGRR
-559 RTKLADLLTPAER
+559 RTKLAELLTPAER
-572 TAGGIV
+572 AAGGLE

-583 YAPER
+583 YGGEQKI
-588 TVDVSRVLAGTV
+588 DESRVVTGSV
-600 YPYQDFTAAVHLTEV
+600 YPYQDFTASVHLAEV
-615 EVDRETG
+615 EVDRDTG
-622 HVRVVRYAAFQDVG
+622 HLRVVRYATFQDVG
-636 TAVDPPAVIAQVEG
+636 ASVDPEAVTAQVEG
-650 GVVMGLGTALTEEM
+650 GVVMGLGAALSEEM

-679 YRVPRIRD
+679 YRLPRIRD
-687 VPPIQVEAIEGF
+687 VPPISVEAIEGCS
-699 AGAGPFGAK
+699 GAGPFGAK

>member
-1 MHRVSSDPE
+1 MTRT
-10 GRRSGPGGDEVSR
+10 
-23 PDAEPK
+23 DAEPK
-29 ARGSLEYGT
+29 ARGALEYGT
-38 DLAAPGMLWGALVR
+38 DLEAPRMLWAALVR
-52 SPIAHGRI
+52 SPVAHGRI
-60 VSMDLSRVRRMPGVA
+60 VRMDLGPARKMPGVVA
-75 AAVGPEDLRTLL
+75 VVGPEDLRTLL
-87 PKAALEAERP
+87 PKGALEAERP
-97 VFPLDEIRYMGEPIA
+97 VFPLDEIRYRGEPIA

-119 EQARAAA
+119 DQARRAA

-137 VDARIEDIFPEWPSE
+137 VDARIEDVFPEWPSE
-152 VAAKDPRVVGHV
+152 AAAKDPRVVGHV

-172 GAFRKADL
+172 AKFRSAEL

-202 AEVRDGTFHIRSSTQ
+202 AEIRDGTFCVRSSTQ

-223 EDVASI
+223 EDAASI
-229 LGVPQSRLVVEGAW
+229 LGVPESRLLVEGTW
-243 VGGGFGGKGAAL
+243 VGGGFGGKGAAF
-255 LEPYAMFL
+255 LEPYALLL
-263 AVASS
+263 AVASG
-268 RPVKLSLTFKEEFE
+268 RPVKLELNFAEEFE
-282 LGRTTLPSII
+282 LGRTTLPAII
-292 RLDTAVHR
+292 RLDTAVTR
-300 GRIVARRVRLL
+300 GRIVGRRVRLL

-332 LGPYRTEAYDIEGF
+332 LGPYRTETYEIEGF
-346 ALQTNKPPFGPHRAP
+346 AVQTNKPPFGPHRAP
-361 FAPQSAFALESH
+361 FAPQSVFALESH
-373 IDGLARRLGVDPIE
+373 LDGLARRLGVDPIE

-399 TAYNQP
+399 TAYDQP
-405 IGPFGLEAGLE
+405 VGPFGLEAGLE
-416 AAARTAG
+416 AAARMAG
-423 VWRTGLPPGHGIG
+423 VWRAGLPAGHGIG

-449 GEARLRLRP
+449 GEARLLLQP
-458 DGLEIVQ
+458 DGLVILE

-474 VIQGLAVV
+474 VVQGLAVV
-482 AERVLGLPRDAV
+482 AERVLGLPQSAIRV
-494 HVEYGDTATAPF
+494 QYGDTATAPF

-526 ARSLL
+526 ARSLANTL
-531 HTVSTR
+531 ATR
-537 VGAPSIKL
+537 VGAKSVQL
-545 EMKNGQVLVVAGRR
+545 EIKNGQVVVVVGRR
-559 RTKLADLLTPAER
+559 RQKLVDLLTPAER
-572 TAGGIV
+572 KAGGLEV
-578 ALGKH
+578 LGKH

-588 TVDVSRVLAGTV
+588 KIDVSRVLDGTV
-600 YPYQDFTAAVHLTEV
+600 YPYQDFTAAVHLAEV

-636 TAVDPPAVIAQVEG
+636 KAVDPGAIENQVEG
-650 GVVMGLGTALTEEM
+650 GIVMGLGTALSEEM

-679 YRVPRIRD
+679 YRLPRIRD
-687 VPPIQVEAIEGF
+687 VPSIHVETIEGF

-730 GTRVFEL
+730 GIRVFEL

>member
-1 MHRVSSDPE
+1 MT
-10 GRRSGPGGDEVSR
+10 RR
-23 PDAEPK
+23 DAEPK
-29 ARGSLEYGT
+29 ARGAVEYGM
-38 DLAAPGMLWGALVR
+38 DLTAPDMLWAALVR
-52 SPIAHGRI
+52 SPIPHGRI
-60 VSMDLSRVRRMPGVA
+60 VRMDLGPARKMPGVLA
-75 AAVGPEDLRTLL
+75 VVGPDDLRTLL
-87 PKAALEAERP
+87 PKGALEAERP
-97 VFPLDEIRYMGEPIA
+97 VFPLDEIRYRGEPIA
-112 AVAAETL
+112 AVAAKSL

-126 AAVVPEVESLR
+126 AAVVPETESLR
-137 VDARIEDIFPEWPSE
+137 VDARIEDIFPEWPSD

-164 HARHGDVD
+164 HARYGDVD
-172 GAFRKADL
+172 AKFRTAEL

-187 TSGVHQVALEPHACL
+187 TSGVHQVAIEPHACL
-202 AEVRDGTFHIRSSTQ
+202 AEVRNGTFHVRSSTQ

-223 EDVASI
+223 EDLASI
-229 LGVPQSRLVVEGAW
+229 LGAPQSRVVVEGTW
-243 VGGGFGGKGAAL
+243 VGGGFGGKGAAF
-255 LEPYAMFL
+255 LEPYATVL
-263 AVASS
+263 AVATG
-268 RPVKLSLTFKEEFE
+268 RPVKLSLTFEEEFE

-292 RLDTAVHR
+292 RLDTAVRR
-300 GRIVARRVRLL
+300 GRIVGRRVRLL

-332 LGPYRTEAYDIEGF
+332 LGPYRTEAYEIEGF
-346 ALQTNKPPFGPHRAP
+346 ALQTNHPPFGPHRAP

-399 TAYNQP
+399 TAYDQP
-405 IGPFGLEAGLE
+405 VGPFGLEAGLE
-416 AAARTAG
+416 AAARTASG
-423 VWRTGLPPGHGIG
+423 WRTGLPPGHGIG

-443 TSVGAG
+443 TGTGAG
-449 GEARLRLRP
+449 GEARLTLGP
-458 DGLEIVQ
+458 EGLTILQ

-482 AERVLGLPRDAV
+482 AERVLGLPADAIQ
-494 HVEYGDTATAPF
+494 VEYGDTATAPF

-526 ARSLL
+526 ARSLA
-531 HTVSTR
+531 HTLAGR
-537 VGAPSIKL
+537 VGAPAIRL
-545 EMKNGQVLVVAGRR
+545 EMKSDRVMVVAGRR
-559 RTKLADLLTPAER
+559 RQKLSDLLTPAER
-572 TAGGIV
+572 SAGGLV
-578 ALGKH
+578 VLGKH
-583 YAPER
+583 YGPEQKL
-588 TVDVSRVLAGTV
+588 DASRVLAGTV
-600 YPYQDFTAAVHLTEV
+600 YPYQDFTAAVHLAEV

-622 HVRVVRYAAFQDVG
+622 HVRVVRYAAFHDVG
-636 TAVDPPAVIAQVEG
+636 VAVDPPSLTAQVEG
-650 GVVMGLGTALTEEM
+650 GIVMGLGAALSEEM
-664 LWTPEARLANPGLLD
+664 LWTPEGRLANPGLLD
-679 YRVPRIRD
+679 YRVPRMRD
-687 VPPIQVEAIEGF
+687 VPPLRVEPIEGF

-730 GTRVFEL
+730 GTRVFEV

>member
-1 MHRVSSDPE
+1 MI
-10 GRRSGPGGDEVSR
+10 RS
-23 PDAEPK
+23 DAEPK
-29 ARGSLEYGT
+29 ARGALEYGT
-38 DLAAPGMLWGALVR
+38 DLEAPGMLWAALVR

-60 VSMDLSRVRRMPGVA
+60 VRMDLSPARKMPGVVA
-75 AAVGPEDLRTLL
+75 VVGPEDLRTLL

-97 VFPLDEIRYMGEPIA
+97 VFPLDEIRYRGEPVA

-119 EQARAAA
+119 EQARRAAA
-126 AAVVPEVESLR
+126 TIEPEVESLR
-137 VDARIEDIFPEWPSE
+137 VDARIEDIFPEWPSPA
-152 VAAKDPRVVGHV
+152 AAKDPRVVGHV
-164 HARHGDVD
+164 HARFGDVD
-172 GAFRKADL
+172 AKFRSAEL

-187 TSGVHQVALEPHACL
+187 TSGVHQVAIEPHACL
-202 AEVRDGTFHIRSSTQ
+202 AEVRNGTFHIRSSTQ

-223 EDVASI
+223 DDVASI
-229 LGVPQSRLVVEGAW
+229 LGIPESRLVVEGTW
-243 VGGGFGGKGAAL
+243 VGGGFGGKGAAF
-255 LEPYAMFL
+255 LEPYAVLL
-263 AVASS
+263 AIASG
-268 RPVKLSLTFKEEFE
+268 RPVKLSLTFEEEFE

-332 LGPYRTEAYDIEGF
+332 LGPYRTTAYEIEGF

-361 FAPQSAFALESH
+361 FAPQSVFALESH

-399 TAYNQP
+399 TAYDQP
-405 IGPFGLEAGLE
+405 VGPIGLEAGLE

-423 VWRTGLPPGHGIG
+423 EWRAGLPSGHGIG
-436 VACGFWS
+436 VAAGFWS
-443 TSVGAG
+443 TGVGAG
-449 GEARLRLRP
+449 GEARLWLRP
-458 DGLEIVQ
+458 DGLTILE

-474 VIQGLAVV
+474 VVQGLALV
-482 AERVLGLPRDAV
+482 AERVLGLPVEAIR
-494 HVEYGDTATAPF
+494 VEYGDTATAPF

-526 ARSLL
+526 ARSLANTL
-531 HTVSTR
+531 ATRAGAQTVQ
-537 VGAPSIKL
+537 L
-545 EMKNGQVLVVAGRR
+545 EMKNDRVLVVAGRR
-559 RTKLADLLTPAER
+559 RQKLVDLLTPEER
-572 TAGGIV
+572 AAGGIE
-578 ALGKH
+578 AHGKH
-583 YAPER
+583 YGSER
-588 TVDVSRVLAGTV
+588 KIDASRVVTGTV
-600 YPYQDFTAAVHLTEV
+600 YPYQDFTAAVHLAEV

-636 TAVDPPAVIAQVEG
+636 KAVDSASVTGQVEG
-650 GVVMGLGTALTEEM
+650 GVVMGLGTALSEEM

-679 YRVPRIRD
+679 YRLPRIRD
-687 VPPIQVEAIEGF
+687 VPPIHVEAIEGF

-708 GIGEPPIIPVPAA
+708 GLGEPPIIPVPAA

-730 GTRVFEL
+730 GTRVYEL
-737 PLTPERV
+737 PMTPERV